1 MMQTI
6 TKEWEIAK
14 AYAEEVAIT
23 DRVVGLGWDDFQ
35 AFAENHRPMMAI
47 KAEGDEAVKEVTAN
61 AVGEIKRLCASA
73 PSGLIISISYKAG
86 EEIMMDE
93 MFGLND
99 FINEL
104 SEENVEVK
112 WGINKNDLLKHKR
125 CVQVFAFE

>member
-1 MMQTI
+1 MQTI

-14 AYAEEVAIT
+14 AYAEEVTIT

-47 KAEGDEAVKEVTAN
+47 KAEGDEAVKDVTAN
-61 AVGEIKRLCASA
+61 AMGEIKRLCPST

-93 MFGLND
+93 MFGLSD
-99 FINEL
+99 CINEL
-104 SEENVEVK
+104 SAENVEIK
-112 WGINKNDLLKHKR
+112 WGINKNDHLKHKR